1 MSVWRFQIYD
11 VETRETWGYPY
22 RYLGRCLNRVVEL
35 NIYERAN
42 RYSIRP
48 IRSRE
53 S

>member
-1 MSVWRFQIYD
+1 VKFRFQIYD
-11 VETRETWGYPY
+11 VVTGEQWGYPY
-22 RYLGRCLNRVVEL
+22 LYLGRCLNRVIEL
-35 NIYERAN
+35 NIFERAN